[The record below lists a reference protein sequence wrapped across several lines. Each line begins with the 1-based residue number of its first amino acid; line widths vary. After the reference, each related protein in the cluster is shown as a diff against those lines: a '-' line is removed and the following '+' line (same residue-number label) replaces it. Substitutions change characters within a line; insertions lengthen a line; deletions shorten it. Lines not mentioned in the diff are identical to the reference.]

1 MTSRLRSWFLQL
13 STFYVAAILA
23 LYIVNFQFREL
34 VRGQWLLFTFG
45 LGILLAAAA
54 ISKPMGLKLFK
65 EYPDPDEQET
75 INNIINLLIRRL
87 KKQYRYEVTL
97 RDTHPK
103 SNGLLL
109 TEFEILPG
117 LSEDLRVGLFAE
129 PATYKCWLRFSNSDA
144 TVTPDAVKDFRG
156 IALKL
161 FPVPGD
167 KLQEDEEGTLDFLL
181 IGHDAFFAANPKD
194 FLNFFV
200 NVTHYP
206 GRLGRLIYFIPKRL
220 RLLRNSLVGRKS
232 YGHPFE
238 IVWFGCAPY
247 RFGHKVVKYKL
258 HSEWPRS
265 EPDREDP
272 DYLRQRLKATL
283 NEQGHIMDFLIQF
296 QEDPNRDLIES
307 TGVAWRKS
315 QWHKV
320 ATLHIPQQNFNSTER
335 LEFDENLTYN
345 PWHCP
350 PAHRPVGGINRA
362 RRDVMRAI
370 QEFRLDQNGQQ
381 RSKPNDLAP

>member
-1 MTSRLRSWFLQL
+1 MTSRLRSWILQL
-13 STFYVAAILA
+13 SALYVIAIFV
-23 LYIVNFQFREL
+23 LYIVNFPFREL
-34 VRGQWLLFTFG
+34 ARDQWLWITLG
-45 LGILLAAAA
+45 LGILLAFAA
-54 ISKPMGLKLFK
+54 IFKPVGLELYK
-65 EYPDPDEQET
+65 EYPEPDEQET

-87 KKQYRYEVTL
+87 KKQYRREVTL

-103 SNGLLL
+103 SNGLLFA
-109 TEFEILPG
+109 EFEILTG

-129 PATYKCWLRFSNSDA
+129 PARYKCWLRFSNSDA
-144 TVTPDAVKDFRG
+144 TVTPDAAKDFRG

-167 KLQEDEEGTLDFLL
+167 KLQDDEEGTFDFLL

-206 GRLGRLIYFIPKRL
+206 GILGRLIYFIPKRL

-247 RFGHKVVKYKL
+247 RFGDKVVKYKL

-265 EPDREDP
+265 DPDRGNP
-272 DYLRQRLKATL
+272 DYLRQRLKTTL
-283 NEQGHIMDFLIQF
+283 DEHGHTMEFLIQF
-296 QEDPNRDLIES
+296 QEEPNRDLIES
-307 TGVAWRKS
+307 TGVAWRKPR
-315 QWHKV
+315 WHKV
-320 ATLHIPQQNFNSTER
+320 ATLHIPQQDFSSNER
-335 LEFDENLTYN
+335 LEFDENLAYN

-370 QEFRLDQNGQQ
+370 QEFRLNQNGQQ
-381 RSKPNDLAP
+381 RSEPNDLAP

>member
-1 MTSRLRSWFLQL
+1 MTSRLRSWILQL
-13 STFYVAAILA
+13 SALYVIALFT

-34 VRGQWLLFTFG
+34 AQEQWLWFTLG
-45 LGILLAAAA
+45 LGILLAVAAVF
-54 ISKPMGLKLFK
+54 KPVGLELYK
-65 EYPDPDEQET
+65 EYPEPDEQET

-87 KKQYRYEVTL
+87 KKQYRRDVTL

-103 SNGLLL
+103 SNGLLFA
-109 TEFEILPG
+109 EFEILPG
-117 LSEDLRVGLFAE
+117 LSKDLRVGLFAK

-144 TVTPDAVKDFRG
+144 TVTPDAATDFRG

-167 KLQEDEEGTLDFLL
+167 KLQDDEEGTFDFLL

-220 RLLRNSLVGRKS
+220 RLLRNSLAGRKS

-238 IVWFGCAPY
+238 IVWFSCAPY
-247 RFGHKVVKYKL
+247 RFGDKVVKYKL
-258 HSEWPRS
+258 HSRWPRS
-265 EPDREDP
+265 DPDRGNP
-272 DYLRQRLKATL
+272 DYLRQRLTTTL
-283 NEQGHIMDFLIQF
+283 GERDHTMDFMIQF

-307 TGVAWRKS
+307 IGVAWRKP

-350 PAHRPVGGINRA
+350 LAHRPVGGINRA
-362 RRDVMRAI
+362 RRDVMRAL
-370 QEFRLDQNGQQ
+370 QEFRLNQNGQQ
-381 RSKPNDLAP
+381 RSKPKDLAP